1 MDIIDGP
8 KVVVIGGGTGQSIF
22 LRGLKQLTEN
32 ITAVVAVT
40 DDGGGSGKLRED
52 LGMLPPGDIRNC
64 IIALA
69 DIEPEMKKV
78 MQYRFP
84 DGEYKGQSFGNLFI
98 AALNG
103 VYGSFEKAI
112 SKISQILAVKGKVLP
127 VSADN
132 LRLYAEL
139 ENGNIVKG
147 EAQIPLE
154 CIKQRS
160 GIKRVFLDVQ
170 EPKALDEVIDAIS
183 CADII
188 VIGPG
193 SLYTSIVPNILIP
206 QLKNAILQSN
216 ALKVYVCNIMTQPG
230 ETDGFDVLKHVVAI
244 FAHSCPGLFNYVI
257 VNNGCIPSEYI
268 EKYKNDNASVVGLDK
283 RQTELLREKNVRVIT
298 GDFVKVKKG
307 YIRHDAYKLASLIID
322 LFQGVNQGEKGI

>member
-1 MDIIDGP
+1 MDIINGP

-52 LGMLPPGDIRNC
+52 FGMLPPGDIRNC

-84 DGEYKGQSFGNLFI
+84 EGEFKGQSFGNLFI

-112 SKISQILAVKGKVLP
+112 TKISEILAVKGRVLP
-127 VSADN
+127 VSVDN

-139 ENGNIVKG
+139 ENGSLVKG
-147 EAQIPLE
+147 ETHIPQE
-154 CIKQRS
+154 SIKQKSR
-160 GIKRVFLDVQ
+160 IKRVFLDPQ
-170 EPKALDEVIDAIS
+170 EPQALHEVVEAIC

-193 SLYTSIVPNILIP
+193 SLYTSIIPNILIP
-206 QLKNAILQSN
+206 QLKDAILQSK
-216 ALKVYVCNIMTQPG
+216 AFKVYVCNIMTQPG
-230 ETDGFDVLKHVVAI
+230 ETDGFDVLEHVEAI
-244 FAHSCPGLFNYVI
+244 FAHSCPGLFEYVI
-257 VNNGCIPSEYI
+257 ANSGSIPSELV
-268 EKYKNDNASVVGLDK
+268 EKYEHDAASVVQIDK
-283 RQTELLREKNVRVIT
+283 RQEMILDEKNVKVIT
-298 GDFVKVKKG
+298 GDFVEVKKG
-307 YIRHDAYKLASLIID
+307 YIRHDAYRLASLIID
-322 LFQGVNQGEKGI
+322 LFQGVKSR